1 MIRARENTDD
11 KSLSWGNYVENAV
24 EIDNPIPSLQR
35 HRHRLADR
43 PCVRLRR
50 LPPIV
55 PWRQCCGGGEVG
67 LFGFGVGAEMGAGAD
82 PECVIVQERDLDACR
97 VSVACTGDACA
108 QKKRKVPGSGSSQ
121 LDDSR
126 GGGTHVPLEVG
137 RPRLGEA
144 ELNALQRPGDA
155 RHEIPENSF
164 TKHRAVR
171 MATEYTGALNY

>member
-67 LFGFGVGAEMGAGAD
+67 LLGFGVGAEVGAGAD
-82 PECVIVQERDLDACR
+82 PERVVVQERDLDADKRACVSR
-97 VSVACTGDACA
+97 SLRKSTLVQKYPKLSVAS
-108 QKKRKVPGSGSSQ
+108 R
-121 LDDSR
+121 DSR
-126 GGGTHVPLEVG
+126 STGG
-137 RPRLGEA
+137 RPA
-144 ELNALQRPGDA
+144 ASQ
-155 RHEIPENSF
+155 
-164 TKHRAVR
+164 
-171 MATEYTGALNY
+171 